1 MTSNIIATSGPSG
14 TYPQRA
20 YRNPLDQLVK
30 FLDYKHGEEWA
41 IWEFRAEGTG
51 YPDSEVYGRVYHY
64 PWPDHHPP
72 PFRLVPL
79 IMAGMRNW
87 LMGKDGQEVLEGSGE
102 EGSGEVQEKSEKAK
116 KRVVVVHCKAGKGRS
131 GSMATSYLISQEGW
145 TMEDALARFTER
157 RMRPGFGQG
166 VSIPSQLRWVGYV
179 DRWTKG
185 GKVYVDR
192 QVEVL
197 EVHVWGLRE
206 GVKVQVEGFVDE
218 GKTIKLFHVFSKKER
233 VIVDGNNAGSIDGIG
248 SRTNTLSSDQLS
260 SPTTPAII
268 HPKTE
273 GAQSTISSDPS
284 LADSTA
290 TESGG
295 TAVIFKPSTRI
306 VLPTSDINIDFERR
320 NKASLG
326 WTMVTAVAHVWFNTF
341 FEGFGPENPSNI
353 PNNNGI
359 FEIEWDKMD
368 GIKGSSRKG
377 TRAFDKLAVV
387 WQAYDGDGDG
397 KADGEKVVKEPGVN
411 SPVEQ
416 MRPADWKGG
425 NTVLPEGTKN
435 KNLGLRAEGAHS
447 ATASKASSFNEQR
460 NSDDDSEMG
469 VKTGGPSGD
478 ELDVDVQRLP
488 SPEVKVQE
496 PRTEERGGGFDTAS
510 STTGQRE
517 VSR

>member
-1 MTSNIIATSGPSG
+1 VGVGGGDNRT
-14 TYPQRA
+14 
-20 YRNPLDQLVK
+20 D
-30 FLDYKHGEEWA
+30 
-41 IWEFRAEGTG
+41 EG
-51 YPDSEVYGRVYHY
+51 
-64 PWPDHHPP
+64 
-72 PFRLVPL
+72 
-79 IMAGMRNW
+79 
-87 LMGKDGQEVLEGSGE
+87 GKGAGE
-102 EGSGEVQEKSEKAK
+102 EGEKKDN

-131 GSMATSYLISQEGW
+131 GTMACSYLISQEGW
-145 TMEDALARFTER
+145 EMGEALARFTER

-166 VSIPSQLRWVGYV
+166 VSIPSQLRWVSYV

-218 GKTIKLFHVFSKKER
+218 GKTIKLFHVFTKKER
-233 VIVDGNNAGSIDGIG
+233 LIVDASKAGSTDGLS
-248 SRTNTLSSDQLS
+248 SRTSTISNSTDQLS
-260 SPTTPAII
+260 SPQSPTIV

-273 GAQSTISSDPS
+273 GAQSISSSDPS
-284 LADSTA
+284 LSESIG

-295 TAVIFKPSTRI
+295 KAVVFKPSTRV

-341 FEGFGPENPSNI
+341 FEGHGPENPNGV
-353 PNNNGI
+353 PDNNGV

-397 KADGEKVVKEPGVN
+397 KADGEEVVREPGIH

-425 NTVLPEGTKN
+425 NDVLPEGTKN
-435 KNLGLRAEGAHS
+435 KNLGLRVEGNHS
-447 ATASKASSFNEQR
+447 ATASKASSFNEAQ
-460 NSDDDSEMG
+460 NSGSCR
-469 VKTGGPSGD
+469 S
-478 ELDVDVQRLP
+478 
-488 SPEVKVQE
+488 S
-496 PRTEERGGGFDTAS
+496 TAS
-510 STTGQRE
+510 VGIS
-517 VSR
+517 SF